1 MAHKSLYT
9 PDYLTVLKLCNLE
22 VIRPVYGLNSPALRV
37 TRGDHSLKMAG
48 KPPTLL
54 ECLVPGGLIVRA

>member
-22 VIRPVYGLNSPALRV
+22 VIRLSIGLIPPALRV
-37 TRGDHSLKMAG
+37 TSGDYSLKMPG

-54 ECLVPGGLIVRA
+54 ECLV